1 MKYLQSLL
9 LVFLLFFLGCDLVT
23 DINTPPENILNKQMI
38 KLPPRSG
45 LSVENTF
52 SVTKTIEGNKGGEI
66 KLDEEYIALNG
77 ETVKIDAKLK
87 IKKHAFEGTVDITLT
102 VDDEYAAVSFTPAM
116 VFDIPA
122 DLDLKFEGIDLAPLN
137 LATGDY
143 DFVFIDDYGNI
154 EVVEYNALHVDESKS
169 KIWVSKAKLNHFS
182 RYGFVN

>member
-1 MKYLQSLL
+1 
-9 LVFLLFFLGCDLVT
+9 
-23 DINTPPENILNKQMI
+23 
-38 KLPPRSG
+38 
-45 LSVENTF
+45 
-52 SVTKTIEGNKGGEI
+52 
-66 KLDEEYIALNG
+66 LNG